1 MIRYSVLSSGS
12 CGNSYVFECD
22 EQSILID
29 AGLSFKQLQLR
40 LQTGGYDISTVTALF
55 LTHLHPD
62 HAHCAGTFARRTHLP
77 VYVSRKCRLHAGT
90 EYMALNLPEDS
101 ERVMEAGEEI
111 RSGVFTVRSFYTSHD
126 SAGSCGYVISVGGK
140 TFMIITDTGTCNSQM
155 IEDARKADI
164 LFLESNYD
172 VQMLRHGPYPLYLQ
186 RRVAGDKGHL
196 SNDQA
201 RGFLQDAGFSE
212 SGKQVYLIHLSDNN
226 NNPSVVL
233 EAMRG
238 FNAFV
243 CARGCQYNFECP

>member
-12 CGNSYVFECD
+12 CGNSYVFEC
-22 EQSILID
+22 EGQSILID
-29 AGLSFKQLQLR
+29 AGLSFKQLQIR
-40 LQTGGYDISTVTALF
+40 LQAGGYDISSVTALF

-90 EYMALNLPEDS
+90 EYMALNLPEQS
-101 ERVMEAGEEI
+101 ERVMEAGEDVRCGI
-111 RSGVFTVRSFYTSHD
+111 FTVRCFYTSHD
-126 SAGSCGYVISVGGK
+126 SAGSCGYVISVRGK

-155 IEDARKADI
+155 IEDARNADI

-172 VQMLRHGPYPLYLQ
+172 IQMLRNGPYPLYLQ

-201 RGFLQDAGFSE
+201 RGFLQDAGFGE

-233 EAMRG
+233 EAMTG

>member
-22 EQSILID
+22 GQSILID

-40 LQTGGYDISTVTALF
+40 LQAGGYDISSVRALF

-62 HAHCAGTFARRTHLP
+62 HAHCAGTFARRTGLP
-77 VYVSRKCRLHAGT
+77 VYVSKKCHLHAGT
-90 EYMALNLPEDS
+90 EYIALNLPQDS
-101 ERVMEAGEEI
+101 EMVIEAGDVVS
-111 RSGVFTVRSFYTSHD
+111 SGPFSVSCFYTSHD
-126 SAGSCGYVISVGGK
+126 SAGSCGYIISACGK
-140 TFMIITDTGTCNSQM
+140 TFMIITDTGTVNSQM
-155 IEDARKADI
+155 IEDARKADF

-172 VQMLRHGPYPLYLQ
+172 VQMLRHGPYPVRLQ
-186 RRVAGDKGHL
+186 RRVAGEKGHL

-201 RGFLQDAGFSE
+201 RSFLFDAGFHE
-212 SGKQVYLIHLSDNN
+212 SGKPVYLIHLSDNN

-233 EAMRG
+233 DAMCG

-243 CARGCQYNFECP
+243 CARGFQYNFECP

>member
-1 MIRYSVLSSGS
+1 MIL
-12 CGNSYVFECD
+12 
-22 EQSILID
+22 
-29 AGLSFKQLQLR
+29 
-40 LQTGGYDISTVTALF
+40 
-55 LTHLHPD
+55 
-62 HAHCAGTFARRTHLP
+62 
-77 VYVSRKCRLHAGT
+77 
-90 EYMALNLPEDS
+90 
-101 ERVMEAGEEI
+101 
-111 RSGVFTVRSFYTSHD
+111 
-126 SAGSCGYVISVGGK
+126 
-140 TFMIITDTGTCNSQM
+140 TDTGTCNSQM